1 MACECLCEQLGK
13 GLVRFA
19 ALRVVDEQGLEG
31 CELGRRR
38 IDRQRDSLRGH
49 GNRALVRRRGHQAR
63 EPHGVE
69 RRRRIVLHE
78 CVCLWYVVL
87 RRTVSRGQC
96 EAGLL
101 PRALCLPHDGAARR
115 GVCRDDLA
123 REFYRAALGSCRD
136 EAPEAERQKRAR
148 AELEE
153 GSSGHLLHNFLLS
166 ISLLLLYFISAAVC
180 LTLSIFLRFW
190 QDFFEISRNLSIVM
204 ILVILSQ

>member
-1 MACECLCEQLGK
+1 MARECLREQLCE

-31 CELGRRR
+31 RELGRRR
-38 IDRQRDSLRGH
+38 IDWQRDSLCGH

-69 RRRRIVLHE
+69 CRRRIVLHE
-78 CVCLWYVVL
+78 RVGFWCVGL
-87 RRTVSRGQC
+87 RLARGCGQR

-123 REFYRAALGSCRD
+123 REFYRAARGSCRD

-166 ISLLLLYFISAAVC
+166 ISLLLLYFISPAIR